1 MGFFSQIT
9 LVISVILLLY
19 FLLSIALT
27 IILAKGPSRPVD
39 DKPDWGAVT
48 DHRVRTRNGKEIEVW
63 VVNPDGTDVSDEK
76 SKDNPAVIMT
86 HDQIN

>member
-39 DKPDWGAVT
+39 DKPDWGVVT